1 MSLVIGTLLAFY
13 FLDWPW
19 RWVVIAVLACVEIFE
34 LMLWLRLRRMRA
46 LTGVEA
52 FVGEKG
58 RALSDLRPE
67 GQVRVKGQIWMAACP
82 EGASVGEDVVVTAVD
97 GLRIE
102 VERAAPDVGEAGNG
116 RLTDRMTT
124 GWKR

>member
-19 RWVVIAVLACVEIFE
+19 RGIVIAVLACVEFFE

-52 FVGEKG
+52 FVGAKG
-58 RALSDLRPE
+58 RALSDLRPA

-82 EGASVGEDVVVTAVD
+82 EGASVGDDVVVTAVN

-102 VERAAPDVGEAGNG
+102 VERAAPNVDGTGNG

-124 GWKR
+124 DWKR